1 MGDKDEPK
9 FGKFQKGKKE
19 SKIAEEK
26 GRTLDDYDFFQGNLQ
41 IKFNEFDPQKGGL
54 SPRLLFKKRKNE
66 DTSIFFKKTKTG
78 EDILGSSVKKETKIK
93 NAFEALLDYVREV
106 YFTNDHSINEQ
117 NPANSNNNSHNNDDS
132 FKFTSLDLL
141 INPLR
146 KSFPWETWSPYEIA
160 LFNCCICKFNTNFD
174 LYLNIITTKTKEE
187 VIDFYYTWKSS
198 KYYKMWKN
206 KKKKHNA

>member
-9 FGKFQKGKKE
+9 FTNSQKNKKE
-19 SKIAEEK
+19 PKNAEENARPQDK
-26 GRTLDDYDFFQGNLQ
+26 CNFFQGNLQ

-54 SPRLLFKKRKNE
+54 SPRFLFKKRKNE
-66 DTSIFFKKTKTG
+66 DTSIFFKKTKAG
-78 EDILGSSVKKETKIK
+78 EDILGPTIKKETRIK

-106 YFTNDHSINEQ
+106 YFTNDHSLNETNSIN
-117 NPANSNNNSHNNDDS
+117 NTPAQSNDDS

-160 LFNCCICKFNTNFD
+160 LFNCRICKFNTNFD